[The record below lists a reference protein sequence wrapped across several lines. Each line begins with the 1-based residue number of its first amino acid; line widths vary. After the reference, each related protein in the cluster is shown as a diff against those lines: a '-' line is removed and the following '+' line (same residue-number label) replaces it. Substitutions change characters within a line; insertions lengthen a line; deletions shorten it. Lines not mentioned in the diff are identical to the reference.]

1 MKLPRWRLNY
11 SNVVATAALFVA
23 LGGVS
28 YAAVHL
34 PKESVGTAQLKNGA
48 VSTAKTRN
56 GAITNAKIADSSI
69 STSKLADQAVTG
81 AKVDVATLGTVP
93 KASAAADAQNAAHA
107 DQANRANEANLATE
121 AKHLGT
127 LSAGSFGGPLIAHTD
142 IPATTS
148 DQEWWIP
155 VSGMGKPSHSLKNA
169 EMLLPDF
176 DPLYADG
183 FVAFSWTGPSP
194 EDAAKVHISL
204 HNFEEEEPF
213 HHWEVDVTRLAYN
226 RFTTGGVESN
236 SPPGRDWPT
245 ALPRNPTAKKS
256 PPWNY
261 RLRCTLAPALDSRP
275 LPSRRLDRPDPPGAH
290 VRVTLQP

>member
-226 RFTTGGVESN
+226 RFTTGGVGVKFPAGARLAYRVTEESH
-236 SPPGRDWPT
+236 SEEIPALELQT
-245 ALPRNPTAKKS
+245 ALYLS
-256 PPWNY
+256 PSP
-261 RLRCTLAPALDSRP
+261 
-275 LPSRRLDRPDPPGAH
+275 
-290 VRVTLQP
+290 